1 MTFECQK
8 FKREKSS
15 IIPIEEIY
23 TDLDINVN
31 DPYVPNVGYR
41 FDSPRRWCNDGSK
54 NKSIGIRDL
63 HLTPS
68 SGDIRCR
75 FLSYAHATITGNQYD
90 WDGNDN
96 EYKEVVDGNNQN
108 QPVVQV
114 DDVINYQCVSD
125 AYNVQITPQN
135 CFEEVITNILEFVNG
150 ASWKE
155 TRAVSNNYKTYSPKY
170 HTIGRNHLCVKA
182 SDDSTFEYITNQQY
196 LKMPITFM
204 YHYDSNISKFEC
216 KNTDVLRWIF
226 MTNTSKSYSD
236 IVENDPVFDEINI
249 NNRHY
254 VNEDDFLETTHIAKG
269 DDDSLDELDYYDT
282 VFSTNGKPVLKSSE
296 LLLIIKRDDEKSIQA
311 VYDLFNQ
318 RMPKIE
324 TLPVISVEGDY
335 YVVPFIEPGFV
346 SHFKI
351 GIVDSSNNLTN
362 VQQAQTPNGT
372 TTNLKLDNV
381 WDRLHLIYHASF
393 AETRHRIIGRNG
405 DHWDTP
411 NKQFI
416 VPSGD
421 QDQFYIRFTTDG
433 THNILPIGCHFNV
446 DLTFMLNPTNN
457 LSTRVKG
464 NHDTFKD

>member
-1 MTFECQK
+1 MTFEYQK
-8 FKREKSS
+8 YKREKSS

-75 FLSYAHATITGNQYD
+75 FLMFGHAKIRGQKWTWNTDISLYEADDATQ
-90 WDGNDN
+90 
-96 EYKEVVDGNNQN
+96 E
-108 QPVVQV
+108 
-114 DDVINYQCVSD
+114 DDVVNFRSISD
-125 AYNVQITPQN
+125 YYNIQLTPQN
-135 CFEEVITNILEFVNG
+135 NFEEIITNMLEFINA
-150 ASWKE
+150 ASWKS
-155 TRAVSNNYKTYSPKY
+155 THNVSNAYKVYKPSHQDNSKVNLYFKRKNDGSEEALT
-170 HTIGRNHLCVKA
+170 
-182 SDDSTFEYITNQQY
+182 YITNKRF
-196 LKMPITFM
+196 LKTPLIFN
-204 YHYDSNISKFEC
+204 YYFDSDSCNFEC
-216 KNTDVLRWIF
+216 KNTNSLRWVY
-226 MTNTSKSYSD
+226 MSDATNSFGDET
-236 IVENDPVFDEINI
+236 ENEPMFEAFSSNSHHYYNLEFDEIILLNSKKDNHDI
-249 NNRHY
+249 IY
-254 VNEDDFLETTHIAKG
+254 QTD
-269 DDDSLDELDYYDT
+269 
-282 VFSTNGKPVLKSSE
+282 GKPYLYSSE
-296 LLLIIKRDDEKSIQA
+296 LLLIIERNDKSSIKA

-318 RMPKIE
+318 KMPDIN
-324 TLPVISVEGDY
+324 TLPVILNDGVY
-335 YVVPFIEPGFV
+335 YVIPFIDMSFQ
-346 SHFKI
+346 SHFKF
-351 GIVDSSNNLTN
+351 GEVNSSNLFTN
-362 VQQAQTPNGT
+362 VQSVKTFPGF

-446 DLTFMLNPTNN
+446 DLTFILNPTNN
-457 LSTRVKG
+457 TATGVKG
-464 NHDTFKD
+464 NHDKFPD